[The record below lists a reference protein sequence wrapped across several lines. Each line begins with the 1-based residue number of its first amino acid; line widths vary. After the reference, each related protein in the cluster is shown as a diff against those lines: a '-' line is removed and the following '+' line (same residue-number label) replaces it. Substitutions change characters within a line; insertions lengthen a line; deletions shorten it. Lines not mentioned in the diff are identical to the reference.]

1 MNNNSNDDICPICLN
16 SFNETSNFAITPC
29 NHKFCFNCILD
40 SVQTLYT
47 CPLCRNVLLEIENSD
62 NNNNIE
68 PRTIREKILFL
79 LKRIY
84 NDGFTTKELLYI
96 IIGLLTYQNFT
107 LRFMNNCVLFL
118 QIMNLNLDLDQY
130 QNEY

>member
-16 SFNETSNFAITPC
+16 TFNETSNIAITPC

-40 SVQTLYT
+40 SLQTLYT
-47 CPLCRNVLLEIENSD
+47 CPSCRAILLETESTD
-62 NNNNIE
+62 NNNIQ
-68 PRTIREKILFL
+68 PITIREKILFL
-79 LKRIY
+79 IKRIY

-96 IIGLLTYQNFT
+96 IIGILTYQNFT
-107 LRFMNNCVLFL
+107 LHFMNNCVLFL
-118 QIMNLNLDLDQY
+118 QIMDLNIDLNEY